1 MRRTAVSVLLAV
13 VVASAAACGD
23 EAEPQAAP
31 SVVPASGIPAS
42 AAPATSAAAGVVG
55 SIAFA
60 CEAADGLYATLNK
73 QSQAHIQR
81 GFEAEKRGDTAT
93 VAKELAAL
101 NPMFLAVSAKF
112 GEAADRVADDEVKFA
127 LSELADAASTAS
139 SFTTF
144 REFGA
149 MQQLTV
155 SAELVLIR
163 KCRYSGY
170 KMVNLV

>member
-1 MRRTAVSVLLAV
+1 MRRTAFSVLLALTL
-13 VVASAAACGD
+13 AGAAACSA
-23 EAEPQAAP
+23 EAGPQAAP
-31 SVVPASGIPAS
+31 TS
-42 AAPATSAAAGVVG
+42 AAPASSAAANPVT
-55 SIAFA
+55 SLAFA

-73 QSQAHIQR
+73 QTQEHIQR
-81 GFEAEKRGDTAT
+81 GFAAEKRGDTAT

-101 NPMFLAVSAKF
+101 KPMFLAVSAKF
-112 GEAADRVADDEVKFA
+112 GEAANRVADAEVELA
-127 LSELADAASTAS
+127 LNDLADAASTAS

-144 REFGA
+144 AEFGA

-155 SAELVLIR
+155 SGELVLIR

>member
-1 MRRTAVSVLLAV
+1 MRRTAVSVLLALTMLG
-13 VVASAAACGD
+13 AAACGD
-23 EAEPQAAP
+23 EAAPQA
-31 SVVPASGIPAS
+31 VPS
-42 AAPATSAAAGVVG
+42 AAPASSAAADPVA
-55 SIAFA
+55 SLAFA

-73 QSQAHIQR
+73 QTQAHIQR
-81 GFEAEKRGDTAT
+81 GFAAEKRGDTAT

-101 NPMFLAVSAKF
+101 EPMFLAVSAKF
-112 GEAADRVADDEVKFA
+112 GEAADRVDDAEVELA
-127 LSELADAASTAS
+127 LNDLADAASTAA

-144 REFGA
+144 AEFGA

-155 SAELVLIR
+155 SAEFVLIR